1 MNIAVKAIFIII
13 GTLSIIVGVIG
24 IVVPLLPTT
33 PLILLGAACYVKAS
47 DELYQKLIRNKWLGG
62 YIKDFREKNGITL
75 KNKVL
80 SLSLM
85 WISILGTILFFE
97 VNFWLAAVLIVIAVT
112 VSAYIL
118 SFDTISSR

>member
-1 MNIAVKAIFIII
+1 MNIAVKALLIFI
-13 GTLSIIVGVIG
+13 GTLSITLGVIG
-24 IVVPLLPTT
+24 SVVPLLPTT

-47 DELYQKLIRNKWLGG
+47 EELYQKLIRNKWLGS

-80 SLSLM
+80 SLSMM

-118 SFDTISSR
+118 SFDTI

>member
-1 MNIAVKAIFIII
+1 MNIAVKALLITI
-13 GTLSIIVGVIG
+13 GTLSISLGVIG
-24 IVVPLLPTT
+24 ILVPLLPTT

-80 SLSLM
+80 SLCLM
-85 WISILGTILFFE
+85 WISILGTILFLE
-97 VNFWLAAVLIVIAVT
+97 VDFWLAAVLIIVAVT

-118 SFDTISSR
+118 SFDTI

>member
-1 MNIAVKAIFIII
+1 MNIAVKALLIFI
-13 GTLSIIVGVIG
+13 GTLSITLGVIG

-47 DELYQKLIRNKWLGG
+47 EELYQKLISNKWLGS

-80 SLSLM
+80 SLSMM

-118 SFDTISSR
+118 SFDTI

>member
-1 MNIAVKAIFIII
+1 VNMAVKALLITI
-13 GTLSIIVGVIG
+13 GTLSITLGVIG

-33 PLILLGAACYVKAS
+33 PLIMLGAACYVKAS
-47 DELYQKLIRNKWLGG
+47 DELYQMLIRNKWLGG
-62 YIKDFREKNGITL
+62 YIKDYREKNGITL

-85 WISILGTILFFE
+85 WISILGTILLFE
-97 VNFWLAAVLIVIAVT
+97 ISVWLAAVLIVIAVT

-118 SFDTISSR
+118 SFDTI

>member
-1 MNIAVKAIFIII
+1 MNIAVKALLITI
-13 GTLSIIVGVIG
+13 GTLSITLGVLG

-47 DELYQKLIRNKWLGG
+47 EKLYQKLIRNKWLGG

-85 WISILGTILFFE
+85 WISILGTILFLE
-97 VNFWLAAVLIVIAVT
+97 VNFWVAAVLIVVAVT

-118 SFDTISSR
+118 SFDTI

>member
-1 MNIAVKAIFIII
+1 MNIAVKGILIII
-13 GTLSIIVGVIG
+13 GSLSIILGVIG

-62 YIKDFREKNGITL
+62 YIRDFREKNGITL
-75 KNKVL
+75 KNKIL
-80 SLSLM
+80 SISLM
-85 WISILGTILFFE
+85 WISITATLLIVDFH
-97 VNFWLAAVLIVIAVT
+97 FWLAAVLIIIAVT

-118 SFDTISSR
+118 SFDTL

>member
-1 MNIAVKAIFIII
+1 MNIAVKALLIFI
-13 GTLSIIVGVIG
+13 GTLSITLGVIG

-47 DELYQKLIRNKWLGG
+47 EELYQKLIRNKWLGS

-80 SLSLM
+80 SLSMM

-118 SFDTISSR
+118 SFDTI

>member
-1 MNIAVKAIFIII
+1 MNIAVKVILIII
-13 GTLSIIVGVIG
+13 GSLSIVLGVIG

-47 DELYQKLIRNKWLGG
+47 DKLYQKLIANKWLGG

-75 KNKVL
+75 KNKIL
-80 SLSLM
+80 SISMMWLSITITLLIIDLRF
-85 WISILGTILFFE
+85 WFAAILIII
-97 VNFWLAAVLIVIAVT
+97 AAT

-118 SFDTISSR
+118 SFDTL